1 MIKIDV
7 YSTRAAIRY
16 QEPLTVGLV
25 GAKVRLSFSDRWKS
39 LTKTVVF
46 RQGDITRDVVGAASS
61 AAIPWEVLQ
70 EPGIP
75 LEIGIYGTNADGT
88 VVIPT
93 VWVSTDPV
101 CTAADP
107 SVDPSTSPSQSVWAQ
122 ILSKLGNLDQL
133 DTQAKDNLV
142 SAINEANRAVFVV
155 TVTKNE
161 DGTYSADK
169 LFSELQTA
177 REAGKV
183 LLCYWEE
190 HNVWLMLSSTTGN
203 IRFAFRA
210 VKANVEYCISM
221 SLDAEGGIGI
231 ASGRTTLAT
240 AEDKLSNP
248 EKLTFTGATEAQ
260 YDGSVAV
267 TVEIPKLLE
276 VTLTQNADGT
286 WSVDTTYAQILAA
299 YNSGVE
305 VRCRYGSDYVFR
317 LSRLNPGI
325 AAFYGLIG
333 DVGYEVLVSSST
345 VTVSQVTW
353 ARSAAIPKTLPN
365 PNLLTFTGAATG
377 TYDGSEPLEVEIPKT
392 LWVTVT
398 ENEDGTYTA
407 DRAHSEILAAH
418 NAGRTVCCQYNNMLL
433 PLTRAISTLCFF
445 SCVYSGNQYTVI
457 IRPNSGA
464 TVTTTAIGSGG
475 TTDLTGYATQEYV
488 DEAVASIEHPQ
499 GVSSNRSL
507 KPSFAWIDDDGK
519 AKVEHLYQ
527 WAVENNVPFT
537 SAVISGKIDNDAD
550 WLTSQRMLEMY
561 DSGLVRFASH
571 TQNHVKLSEA
581 DAATVEA
588 ELSGSKAQIEGFGVP
603 CDVMVYPNGAIGEAS
618 LGIVRR
624 YFPFGFVAGGT
635 VGDNNIPNS
644 SRVNTPP
651 IDTYQIRR
659 VSIRG
664 DFTSENGGFDYL
676 KAQIDDTV
684 ANNGLLVFMS
694 HVGSTDDG
702 SGNGTYLDVSKD
714 LEVYSRAVAYI
725 RDWGYDIEPLM
736 TACRRFENLVDSEY
750 FCIGADGASAASKG
764 TLHTV
769 EVGTNAYTSAT
780 LPSGYPQ
787 NQITTCRVNGDSGTP
802 YATQGILTAYLVGGN
817 AYRTFMP
824 STKAA
829 LYLQIKSTTAD
840 AWLGWTECNRQDLVK
855 LNNNKILNGTLPSQL
870 NSGITVSLVSASAE
884 VALLPEGVMGYM
896 TAYNLF
902 ASSANAREEWQPNGS
917 PAKYVRYATSESTWS
932 DWYVF
937 TPTLYSAE

>member
-46 RQGDITRDVVGAASS
+46 RQGDITRDVVGVASS

-142 SAINEANRAVFVV
+142 SAVNEANRAVCMV
-155 TVTKNE
+155 TVSQNE

-169 LFSELQTA
+169 SMDELSMA
-177 REAGKV
+177 EDSGKV
-183 LLCYWEE
+183 LLCYLRD
-190 HNVWLMLSSTTGN
+190 VSILAPLTGWRDDSN
-203 IRFAFRA
+203 YVFSA
-210 VKANVEYCISM
+210 VVSNTEYRIVFN
-221 SLDAEGGIGI
+221 D
-231 ASGRTTLAT
+231 SGVTCNYTTLAT
-240 AEDKLSNP
+240 DQSKLPNP
-248 EKLTFTGATEAQ
+248 EKLTFTGGTEAV
-260 YDGSVAV
+260 YDGSMPINVAIPGKTSELENDSGYLTKAPV
-267 TVEIPKLLE
+267 TSVNGQTGDVEIEIPAL
-276 VTLTQNADGT
+276 
-286 WSVDTTYAQILAA
+286 
-299 YNSGVE
+299 
-305 VRCRYGSDYVFR
+305 
-317 LSRLNPGI
+317 P
-325 AAFYGLIG
+325 
-333 DVGYEVLVSSST
+333 
-345 VTVSQVTW
+345 
-353 ARSAAIPKTLPN
+353 SALPN

-377 TYDGSEPLEVEIPKT
+377 TYDGTEAVEVEIPKT

-445 SCVYSGNQYTVI
+445 SCVYSGSQYTVV
-457 IRPNSGA
+457 IRPDGGA

-475 TTDLTGYATQEYV
+475 TADLTGYATQEYV

-527 WAVENNVPFT
+527 WAVENSVPFT

-714 LEVYSRAVAYI
+714 LEVYSRAIAYI

-870 NSGITVSLVSASAE
+870 NSGITVSLVSTSAE